1 MQLKYFKCINFKQKK
16 WLFSFLKLRF
26 SILIKKENGD
36 SWKIVNYKEDDLHQ
50 YDLLVL
56 SMLFSIF
63 ITSKSYMGNFY

>member
-1 MQLKYFKCINFKQKK
+1 M
-16 WLFSFLKLRF
+16 
-26 SILIKKENGD
+26 ENGG

-50 YDLLVL
+50 CDLLVV